1 MLNTQSHLSFFS
13 RFRTS
18 LSWKVAAVTALLFS
32 IVIATIISIST
43 YYDVT
48 ETRKAILQDMTLQ
61 AQLVSQEIASE
72 TNRSMT
78 ILETSALDE
87 IWQSENLETI
97 QAHLNRLR
105 NVQPTVD
112 NVFLLEK
119 NGRRLN
125 ADGQW
130 ADLTN
135 RDYVQQAFR
144 SQKSVF
150 SEEVLASSYS
160 GKLSLMM
167 VTPVSVAGKE
177 RYLGTAVGIQ
187 GLQSIVT
194 TKKYGQ
200 SGYAFAIDKKTGLV
214 FAHPNPD
221 YVGKLRVLD
230 ASDSFSQGKIPPELA
245 DLAAAALNGESGSRF
260 YRFEDK
266 EIVAGYAPIPGTPY
280 ATIVRMEVAE
290 AMAPLQAT
298 ILQNSLLGLI
308 AIILAAITI
317 FWLIR
322 RQLQPVSM
330 MVHLAQKMAAGDF
343 SQHLEETTA
352 SQDEIGSLQSAFAQM
367 IHAVKKLLSQ
377 TSEAAEQISAAS
389 QQLNAS
395 SEEAARDA
403 IAVANQTTQ
412 VAEDAE
418 RQLKAVEDA
427 EYAANQISSY
437 MHRITQQTEQMS
449 SQTAEANKAATT
461 GSRSVQAS
469 IQQMRDISVAN
480 EQASGA
486 IQKLGTT
493 AEQIGSISSIIKQL
507 ASQTNLLA
515 LNAAIEAA
523 RAGEQGR
530 GFAVVAEEVR
540 HLAEQSATAADE
552 IAKNIQEVQKESR
565 LAVSS
570 MEQASQESLKGLDV
584 IQETGHSFQSIVN
597 CINHLSLQGTEITAA
612 TQEVFA
618 ASGEMEQAVQTT
630 KERAQA
636 TLEAAQVI
644 SAATEEQSASMQ
656 QVSASSESLAQMSI
670 LLQEN
675 VQKFK
680 V

>member
-97 QAHLNRLR
+97 QTHLNRLR

-112 NVFLLEK
+112 NIFLLEK

-160 GKLSLMM
+160 SKLSLMM

-245 DLAAAALNGESGSRF
+245 DLATAALNGESGSRF

-330 MVHLAQKMAAGDF
+330 MVHLAQQMAVGDF

-403 IAVANQTTQ
+403 IAIAKQTTQ

>member
-97 QAHLNRLR
+97 QTHLNRLR

-245 DLAAAALNGESGSRF
+245 DLATAALNGESGSRF

-290 AMAPLQAT
+290 AMAPLKAT

-330 MVHLAQKMAAGDF
+330 MVHLAQQMAAGDF

-352 SQDEIGSLQSAFAQM
+352 SQDEIGSLQNAFAQM

-552 IAKNIQEVQKESR
+552 IVKNIQEVQKESR

>member
-1 MLNTQSHLSFFS
+1 MPQPQFSLFS

-18 LSWKVAAVTALLFS
+18 LSWKVAAVTAVLFA
-32 IVIATIISIST
+32 IAITVIISIST
-43 YYDVT
+43 YYDVQ
-48 ETRKAILQDMTLQ
+48 ETRQTILQNMTLQ
-61 AQLVSQEIASE
+61 AQLVSQEISLE
-72 TNRSMT
+72 TSRSLT
-78 ILETSALDE
+78 TLETSAFDE
-87 IWQSENLETI
+87 IWQSENLDVL
-97 QAHLNRLR
+97 QNRLKR
-105 NVQPTVD
+105 LRDSQPTID
-112 NVFLLEK
+112 NVFLVEK
-119 NGRRLN
+119 NGQRLN

-130 ADLTN
+130 ADLSN
-135 RDYVQQAFR
+135 REYVQKAFR
-144 SQKSVF
+144 TKKSVF

-167 VTPVSVAGKE
+167 ITPISVAGKE
-177 RYLGTAVGIQ
+177 RYLGTAVGVQ

-214 FAHPNPD
+214 FAHPNQD
-221 YVGKLRVLD
+221 FVGKLRLLD
-230 ASDSFSQGKIPPELA
+230 AADSFSQGKIPPELA
-245 DLAAAALNGESGSRF
+245 VLATASLTGETGSRF

-290 AMAPLQAT
+290 ALAPIQAK
-298 ILQNSLLGLI
+298 ILQNALLGLLSI
-308 AIILAAITI
+308 ALAAITI

-322 RQLQPVSM
+322 RQLQPVST
-330 MVHLAQKMAAGDF
+330 MVLLAQQMAAGDF

-352 SQDEIGSLQSAFAQM
+352 NKDEIGSLQTAFAQM
-367 IHAVKKLLSQ
+367 IHAVKKLLAQ

-395 SEEAARDA
+395 SEESARDA

-418 RQLKAVEDA
+418 RQLEAVEAA
-427 EYAANQISSY
+427 EHAAGQISSY
-437 MHRITQQTEQMS
+437 MHRITQQTEHMS
-449 SQTAEANKAATT
+449 SQTSEASEAATD

-469 IQQMRDISVAN
+469 IQQMKDISVAN
-480 EQASGA
+480 EQASEA

-584 IQETGHSFQSIVN
+584 IQETGHSFQSIVT
-597 CINHLSLQGTEITAA
+597 CVDQLSLQGTEITAA